1 MADLFQDILIKLQ
14 KDFRRV
20 PRMRG
25 ALPDESSVLV
35 LMGRTAMDK
44 ESYHRVIPRIREDKT
59 LFPYEEPTKGE
70 QTSRNGVA
78 LLAELIK

>member
-1 MADLFQDILIKLQ
+1 MIYTTNWIERLQ

-20 PRMRG
+20 TRMRG
-25 ALPDESSVLV
+25 ALPDENSVLV

-59 LFPYEEPTKGE
+59 LFSDEEPTKGE
-70 QTSRNGVA
+70 QASRNGAA
-78 LLAELIK
+78 LLTELKN